1 MQVWAGHL
9 LALRASCLIC
19 DGRAKQGTSAQ
30 YWITIAK
37 WSNEQSQNRN
47 GMKWRASNAPKTIT
61 NQKNLEG
68 QKGDLVA
75 ARGDCRWWDVR
86 TDKGYSINDCVVSKR
101 IAFAIRIRPI
111 PVTISALTHT
121 HTLYRMLGNI
131 QCVCARAR
139 MLLSD
144 TMPTADTATND
155 IAIATSERTHVRHTF
170 VRTYVHNHGIFD
182 SECGGDDD
190 DDIHVFARSA
200 NTHNELLI
208 VARVRIEAA
217 RKLSHTHTHITKGT
231 RVRLP
236 AASFAATSNSE

>member
-1 MQVWAGHL
+1 MVRCPDRQRIFNKRLCRIKTHRVRNSHPANTGH
-9 LALRASCLIC
+9 
-19 DGRAKQGTSAQ
+19 
-30 YWITIAK
+30 
-37 WSNEQSQNRN
+37 N
-47 GMKWRASNAPKTIT
+47 
-61 NQKNLEG
+61 
-68 QKGDLVA
+68 
-75 ARGDCRWWDVR
+75 
-86 TDKGYSINDCVVSKR
+86 
-101 IAFAIRIRPI
+101 
-111 PVTISALTHT
+111 ISTHT
-121 HTLYRMLGNI
+121 HTHYIACWGTYS
-131 QCVCARAR
+131 VRAR

-182 SECGGDDD
+182 SKCGGDDD